1 VSASRSPEG
10 WGWILDA
17 AYISAISALAGSVI
31 GGLTTDFTTLLSQ
44 RSQARAGM
52 IAHDLAR
59 REDLVRDFIIAASK
73 TYGDAIG
80 NNEPKMPEIVDLY
93 AMVNRMRVLGMRKTT
108 GCADVVMRS
117 IIDTYFGPKRTLADL
132 RELVR
137 TGQGIDPLKDFSE
150 AAREELAR
158 VRVALKEMGRLHSYH
173 LEKSMFSV
181 SRAMLMVVLKAW
193 LTEMKE
199 TPCASTSLAKVLAR
213 CSISTVAVMPTVRT
227 TLGGVLIPMQ
237 THMG

>member
-31 GGLTTDFTTLLSQ
+31 GGLTTGFTTLLSQ

-52 IAHDLAR
+52 IAHDLTR
-59 REDLVRDFIIAASK
+59 REDLVRDIIAASN

-108 GCADVVMRS
+108 ASANVVMRS
-117 IIDTYFGPKRTLADL
+117 IIDTYFGPNRTVADL

-150 AAREELAR
+150 AAREELRAF
-158 VRVALKEMGRLHSYH
+158 ALL
-173 LEKSMFSV
+173 
-181 SRAMLMVVLKAW
+181 
-193 LTEMKE
+193 
-199 TPCASTSLAKVLAR
+199 
-213 CSISTVAVMPTVRT
+213 
-227 TLGGVLIPMQ
+227 
-237 THMG
+237 